1 MGDDASSGLRLNV
14 NTGAGSDI
22 SQETGK
28 PKTVLEYN
36 RDEQDGVSGEN
47 GGGWT
52 QGEHD

>member
-28 PKTVLEYN
+28 PKTVLEHN
-36 RDEQDGVSGEN
+36 RDEQDGVSGED
-47 GGGWT
+47 GGDWT
-52 QGEHD
+52 QEEHD